1 MADLWE
7 PQKSLSL
14 DMKMLRGD
22 SRTSHTAVLLCY
34 SHWNCQVLEDKDAAY
49 IVDGFNRL
57 FMETKVAK
65 LIYSDEEGG
74 LIGAF
79 KQILW
84 L

>member
-1 MADLWE
+1 
-7 PQKSLSL
+7 
-14 DMKMLRGD
+14 MLEGK
-22 SRTSHTAVLLCY
+22 
-34 SHWNCQVLEDKDAAY
+34 NAAHSM
-49 IVDGFNRL
+49 DGFNRL